1 MASGIASGDAV
12 AAVSNDPRLRAYLN
26 LVGSAAPAKIST
38 SRALL
43 TKGYGS
49 EGDGG
54 SAAVALLRAVLEAG
68 NGKMPPSMISDIA
81 ASLHLVWSTL
91 GTEAFQRLL
100 LLALGD
106 EHDAFPKAKTT
117 MEDKKLWVNSLTT
130 DTARMDARVFKRLL
144 KAFFGGKKVGS
155 NL

>member
-1 MASGIASGDAV
+1 MRSKSSWGMSFGLML
-12 AAVSNDPRLRAYLN
+12 RLRWTW
-26 LVGSAAPAKIST
+26 KREKT
-38 SRALL
+38 
-43 TKGYGS
+43 
-49 EGDGG
+49 
-54 SAAVALLRAVLEAG
+54 
-68 NGKMPPSMISDIA
+68 PPSMIPDIA

-117 MEDKKLWVNSLTT
+117 MEDKTLWVNSLTT

>member
-1 MASGIASGDAV
+1 MRVFRRTGIRGA
-12 AAVSNDPRLRAYLN
+12 RLC
-26 LVGSAAPAKIST
+26 VMFV
-38 SRALL
+38 
-43 TKGYGS
+43 
-49 EGDGG
+49 EGGV
-54 SAAVALLRAVLEAG
+54 AVALMRAILEGG
-68 NGKMPPSMISDIA
+68 NGALPPSMISDIA

-91 GTEAFQRLL
+91 GTEAFQRLF

-117 MEDKKLWVNSLTT
+117 MEDKRLWTSSLTT
-130 DTARMDARVFKRLL
+130 DTARIDARIFERLL